1 MAYRTGLTQKVVRAV
16 IESEEEVVY
25 ETIALNSSIHF
36 LWGTLE
42 GTIVP
47 PKKISGSYTQNKR
60 VRRNNGWS
68 VLKKGVPKCTFSK
81 AAKYYDACDPAEWF
95 EAPEHRYTTLARTWR
110 QDCGIPEIP
119 FFLLDTR
126 LSELRDGHYWKVQWR

>member
-47 PKKISGSYTQNKR
+47 PKKISGSYTQN
-60 VRRNNGWS
+60 
-68 VLKKGVPKCTFSK
+68 
-81 AAKYYDACDPAEWF
+81 
-95 EAPEHRYTTLARTWR
+95 
-110 QDCGIPEIP
+110 
-119 FFLLDTR
+119 
-126 LSELRDGHYWKVQWR
+126 